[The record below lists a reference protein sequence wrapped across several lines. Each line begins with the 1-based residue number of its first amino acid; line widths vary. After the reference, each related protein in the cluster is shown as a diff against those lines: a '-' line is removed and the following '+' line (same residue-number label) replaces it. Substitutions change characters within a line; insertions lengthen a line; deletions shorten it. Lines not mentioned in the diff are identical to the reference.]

1 MPNEKELIF
10 KVRGLQQWFPIKKG
24 MFKRTV
30 GHVKA
35 VDKVADRKSVE

>member
-10 KVRGLQQWFPIKKG
+10 KVRDLQQWFPIKKG

-35 VDKVADRKSVE
+35 VDNVSLESS